1 MTNNQKLLNAL
12 IQFKNSAREV
22 SELWHKAD
30 EKINSNL
37 CDDYPFPNDF
47 DEIVYKVENWVFTQ
61 QKLITQA

>member
-12 IQFKNSAREV
+12 IQFENSAREV

-30 EKINSNL
+30 EKTNSNL